1 MEKLTKK
8 IVLVET
14 EERGRNWE
22 WSGDTGLKRFR
33 EFGTENFEILPID
46 KAKDCSQLIESLKG
60 SSPEEGMVFIQHP
73 YKKDEY
79 VKAEDFQER
88 MEKDKDYAMRRI
100 ASFLGIKKFYSKVK
114 FEREE
119 KRTCNG
125 DLILKIEGVNLDA
138 KARKERE
145 EKLAKSI
152 EREFEYEGG
161 ETDKKRAEEIAEEY
175 GLKNDNDV
183 IELLESRSPDHPNKS
198 TSRKYK
204 IEVTKECNDS
214 FDLAFR
220 LTAVKAFNLNSSF
233 SEIVSK
239 KEKYLFEY
247 EMIFP
252 EKKD

>member
-22 WSGDTGLKRFR
+22 WSGEPGLKRFR
-33 EFGTENFEILPID
+33 ELGTENFQILPID
-46 KAKDCSQLIESLKG
+46 KALGCSQLTESLKG
-60 SSPEEGMVFIQHP
+60 SFPEEGMVFIQHP

-88 MEKDKDYAMRRI
+88 MDKDKDYAMRRI

-114 FEREE
+114 FESEE

-125 DLILKIEGVNLDA
+125 DLNVKIEGVDLDA

-175 GLKNDNDV
+175 GLKNDPDV

-198 TSRKYK
+198 ISRNYK
-204 IEVTKECNDS
+204 IEVTKECNDI
-214 FDLAFR
+214 FDLAIR
-220 LTAVKAFNLNSSF
+220 LSAVGAFNVAGSF
-233 SEIVSK
+233 KEVVSK

-247 EMIFP
+247 TMKF
-252 EKKD
+252 

>member
-14 EERGRNWE
+14 EERGRNWI
-22 WSGDTGLKRFR
+22 WSGDPGLIRFR
-33 EFGTENFEILPID
+33 ELGTENFEILPLD
-46 KAKDCSQLIESLKG
+46 KALDCSQLIESLKG
-60 SSPEEGMVFIQHP
+60 SSPEVGMVFIQHP

-79 VKAEDFQER
+79 VKAEDFQQV
-88 MEKDKDYAMRRI
+88 MNDVKIYAMKII
-100 ASFLGIKKFYSKVK
+100 ASYLSIKECKIKIIYES
-114 FEREE
+114 EE
-119 KRTCNG
+119 KREYG
-125 DLILKIEGVNLDA
+125 ADLKMITKPVSLTVNA
-138 KARKERE
+138 KLERE
-145 EKLAKSI
+145 EKLRKSL
-152 EREFEYEGG
+152 ELEQKYEGG
-161 ETDKKRAEEIAEEY
+161 GTDVEEAKKIAKKF
-175 GLKNDNDV
+175 GLENDNGV
-183 IELLESRSPDHPNKS
+183 IELIECRDPNHPNKL
-198 TSRKYK
+198 TFQKFK

-239 KEKYLFEY
+239 KEKYFFEY